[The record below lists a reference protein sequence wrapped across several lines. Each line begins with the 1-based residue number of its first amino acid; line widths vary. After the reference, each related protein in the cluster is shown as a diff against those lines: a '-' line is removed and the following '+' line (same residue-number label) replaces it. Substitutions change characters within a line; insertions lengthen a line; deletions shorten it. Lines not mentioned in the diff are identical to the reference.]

1 MKQEIMEEARRL
13 RKQLH
18 ETPEL
23 AFSEHRT
30 KAILIKYLTTRTNL
44 PVADCGKWFYAIKK
58 GTDSR
63 ESIAFR
69 ADYDAVMGKDGVP
82 GHFCGHDGHAAILA
96 AFGRYLSEIRTEKT
110 IYLLFQPAEET
121 GQGALLCRDII
132 KEKNIQEIYGF
143 HNIPG
148 FEQNSVLLLP
158 GTFACAST
166 GMEITI
172 TGTPS
177 HAAYP
182 EAGKNPAGVIA
193 SLIQFKDIL
202 LQKDCYNGMVLGTV
216 IGVAVGSEAYG
227 VSAGKGTLRLTVRA
241 EKEEDFQSIISAFQ
255 TQAEELSRRNGM
267 KCMIR
272 FIEPFPSTENDRDC
286 IEKVR
291 RAALENHKKII
302 IPPEPFRW
310 SEDFGYYL
318 QETRGAFFGIGAG
331 ENHPQLHTE
340 DYSFPDEIME
350 TVLDLYC
357 ALIV

>member
-1 MKQEIMEEARRL
+1 M
-13 RKQLH
+13 
-18 ETPEL
+18 
-23 AFSEHRT
+23 
-30 KAILIKYLTTRTNL
+30 
-44 PVADCGKWFYAIKK
+44 
-58 GTDSR
+58 
-63 ESIAFR
+63 
-69 ADYDAVMGKDGVP
+69 
-82 GHFCGHDGHAAILA
+82 
-96 AFGRYLSEIRTEKT
+96 
-110 IYLLFQPAEET
+110 
-121 GQGALLCRDII
+121 LCRDII

-286 IEKVR
+286 IEKIR